1 MGLINFVP
9 GSERAFWANY
19 RLARSL
25 SVPTQP
31 SSICLYICDHKPQP
45 PSYCHLAVRTF
56 FFISFSTP
64 HSNGRKK
71 KPNSQIPKKKK
82 KKNCGSAAASGHASG
97 FRGENPRA
105 TSGQEENDSGRSG
118 SFWRKLQASTGE
130 LRRRTEVEPEV
141 DPGPEFFHFS
151 NFHNFCIRARIHARF
166 VLLGS
171 YRNF

>member
-1 MGLINFVP
+1 MG
-9 GSERAFWANY
+9 ANP
-19 RLARSL
+19 RS
-25 SVPTQP
+25 SQ
-31 SSICLYICDHKPQP
+31 
-45 PSYCHLAVRTF
+45 F
-56 FFISFSTP
+56 
-64 HSNGRKK
+64 KK
-71 KPNSQIPKKKK
+71 KNSNLKKKK
-82 KKNCGSAAASGHASG
+82 KFVSAAASGRASG

-118 SFWRKLQASTGE
+118 SFWRKLQAGTGE

-166 VLLGS
+166 FLLGS